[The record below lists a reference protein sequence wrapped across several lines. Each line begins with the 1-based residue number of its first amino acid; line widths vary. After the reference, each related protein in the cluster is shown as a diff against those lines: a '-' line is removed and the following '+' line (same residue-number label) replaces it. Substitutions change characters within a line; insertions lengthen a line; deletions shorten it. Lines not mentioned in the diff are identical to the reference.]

1 MIPLEIKR
9 RGNNAIEIYKRELK
23 KGKQKMPRC
32 SLLILGEEHV
42 GKTSLYRLLV
52 KKGFN
57 PEQESTRGIDDNEV
71 DTVDMRSVNMD
82 NWEEKPKEDRE
93 AQVNRTYVEG
103 IGDLLHKMLPDKKT
117 NPNPY
122 VPDKVLSEEELRR
135 KLENLERELSDIS
148 SEREVHHN
156 AHLPRQPVTKAE
168 PVSKVPTSRK
178 VTINTRDAPT
188 VAKEQ
193 KVKQPAPYSQ
203 QSAGHRKEQP
213 RPKPQEPPSKD
224 DEQVVT
230 STTGPSSVKSTSAP
244 KAEPLPVDS
253 KPKEES
259 DAPSISRR
267 DSESIN
273 SMLKAKKKQPKY
285 VKPKLE
291 LKALDFAGQKQY
303 RPMHHCFI
311 TRRAMYLVVF
321 DLQKMIEC
329 IENTKSGSV
338 DTRVADGNVP
348 YSPIEQMRYWLY
360 SIHAHIFPP
369 EESDYMR
376 RVCLVGTHRSP
387 EGMRSITDD
396 ELKKIDKRLRNEF
409 SDDDRCTNLFHYME
423 SRMIFAAVENS
434 IDGKENEDRVKSGAA
449 DLQHELKQV
458 SQKLKFLDEDH
469 PLIWLLFEQR
479 LLEMRRQ
486 LLTENAPLFVT
497 EEKVKEVA
505 KSRGIDDDRSCEL
518 ALNFFH
524 DTGKLIRL
532 SKF

>member
-9 RGNNAIEIYKRELK
+9 RGGVAIEIYKRELK
-23 KGKQKMPRC
+23 KGKRKMPRC

-71 DTVDMRSVNMD
+71 DTVDVRSVNMD
-82 NWEEKPKEDRE
+82 DWEEKPKEDQE
-93 AQVNRTYVEG
+93 AQATRKFAEG
-103 IGDLLHKMLPDKKT
+103 FGELLHEVLPDEKT
-117 NPNPY
+117 KPNPY
-122 VPDKVLSEEELRR
+122 VPDKVLNEEELRR
-135 KLENLERELSDIS
+135 KLESLRSEVSAIY

-156 AHLPRQPVTKAE
+156 AHLPRQPITKAE
-168 PVSKVPTSRK
+168 PVSKVPISKK

-193 KVKQPAPYSQ
+193 KVKQPAPHSQ
-203 QSAGHRKEQP
+203 QSAGHRKDQP

-230 STTGPSSVKSTSAP
+230 STTGPSSVKSTSTS
-244 KAEPLPVDS
+244 KAEPPPVDS

-267 DSESIN
+267 DKESID
-273 SMLKAKKKQPKY
+273 SVLIAKKNQPKH

-321 DLQKMIEC
+321 DLQKMIEY
-329 IENTKSGSV
+329 IENTESGA
-338 DTRVADGNVP
+338 RVADGNVP
-348 YSPIEQMRYWLY
+348 YSPIEQIRYWLY

-369 EESDYMR
+369 EKSDYMR

-387 EGMRSITDD
+387 ERMRSIEDGD
-396 ELKKIDKRLRNEF
+396 LKKINERLKNEF
-409 SDDDRCTNLFHYME
+409 SQDKRCTNLFHYNKE
-423 SRMIFAAVENS
+423 SQMIFSAVENS
-434 IDGKENEDRVKSGAA
+434 IDGKKNEDRVKSGAA
-449 DLQHELKQV
+449 NLQHQLKQV
-458 SQKLKFLDEDH
+458 SQELKFLGEDH
-469 PLIWLLFEQR
+469 PLIWLRFELK

-505 KSRGIDDDRSCEL
+505 KSLGIDDDRSCEL

-524 DTGKLIRL
+524 DTGKLIQL